1 MHFSTLS
8 FHFTVS
14 YDNTSPKN
22 PCGIR
27 TLKTILFVFGC
38 DVHRG
43 ARSCELYPLLVTNGI
58 YSNAWAL
65 ASSRSHLQIWIYSST
80 HVRVWPLV
88 WTMPRK
94 QRRYLHNQPG
104 LWIGRGHSHFS
115 LDSNPFQVTKIF
127 TVTYENSLP
136 KTFENGLLISICEVA
151 RACSYIY
158 WKGYLLLLCLKQCLS
173 IPTKKRIERTQQ
185 ASTQFCSWLLR
196 KYTRRAITAS
206 FELGFRKV
214 LNFSE
219 FFLLR

>member
-1 MHFSTLS
+1 MTTL
-8 FHFTVS
+8 HRKIHVVS
-14 YDNTSPKN
+14 VPWR
-22 PCGIR
+22 PFCLCLI
-27 TLKTILFVFGC
+27 C

-43 ARSCELYPLLVTNGI
+43 ARSCELYPLLVTIGI

-158 WKGYLLLLCLKQCLS
+158 WKGYLLLLCLKQC
-173 IPTKKRIERTQQ
+173 
-185 ASTQFCSWLLR
+185 
-196 KYTRRAITAS
+196 
-206 FELGFRKV
+206 
-214 LNFSE
+214 
-219 FFLLR
+219 